1 MAEKPSSRPLKR
13 LNQFRNAAITITYTD
28 SVVNQAAQAFNN
40 TTTALGNTINSNFT
54 TLSQSI
60 DTTNSNT
67 SESLARVTTSLSQS
81 IDGFT
86 LTMVSQSI
94 ALETIKDLAL
104 SNTKSTNIHVNK
116 EIPIGSIDGTN
127 SPFTLRNTPV
137 NGSEHIYLNGLL
149 IEEGTQTDYIISG
162 STITFSEPLWEGAKL
177 HCTYYYATETT
188 VRLFADKEQPYG
200 TIDSTNTTF
209 QLAHDPVLGSEHV
222 YLNGL
227 LQEGGGN
234 DYTITGNTIVF
245 EMAPQTDTRLRC
257 TYYYD
262 V

>member
-1 MAEKPSSRPLKR
+1 MAEAPSSRPSKR
-13 LNQFRNAAITITYTD
+13 FNQFRNAAITITYTD
-28 SVVNQAAQAFNN
+28 SVMNAAAAAINN
-40 TTTALGNTINSNFT
+40 TTTQLGNTINSNFVALSQSMDVVKASTSESLTRVTT

-60 DTTNSNT
+60 D
-67 SESLARVTTSLSQS
+67 A
-81 IDGFT
+81 FT
-86 LTMVSQSI
+86 LTMVTQSRM
-94 ALETIKDLAL
+94 LSTIEDLAL
-104 SNTKSTNIHVNK
+104 SNTKSTNVYINK
-116 EIPIGSIDGTN
+116 EIPIGLIDGTN
-127 SPFTLRNTPV
+127 STFTLRNIPV
-137 NGSEHIYLNGLL
+137 NGSEHLYLNGLL
-149 IEEGTQTDYIISG
+149 IEEGSQTDYTISG
-162 STITFSEPLWEGAKL
+162 STVTFSEPLWEGAKL

-200 TIDSTNTTF
+200 SINSTNTTF
-209 QLAHDPVLGSEHV
+209 QLAHEPVLGSEHV

-227 LQEGGGN
+227 LQEGSGN